1 MAHVEKCKVFF
12 FFFKGL
18 QYFEQSKEGG
28 RRREIIELQM
38 SQCRWAPESKSDA
51 HRLMEALNDKIN
63 NYCGNRCPYFLA
75 ILFSEGLFCSE
86 LYIHMYIYTH
96 IRIYI

>member
-1 MAHVEKCKVFF
+1 MAHVEKCRFFFF

-28 RRREIIELQM
+28 RRREIIELRV
-38 SQCRWAPESKSDA
+38 SQCLWAPESKSDA
-51 HRLMEALNDKIN
+51 HRITEALNDKIN

-75 ILFSEGLFCSE
+75 TLFSVGLF
-86 LYIHMYIYTH
+86 
-96 IRIYI
+96 